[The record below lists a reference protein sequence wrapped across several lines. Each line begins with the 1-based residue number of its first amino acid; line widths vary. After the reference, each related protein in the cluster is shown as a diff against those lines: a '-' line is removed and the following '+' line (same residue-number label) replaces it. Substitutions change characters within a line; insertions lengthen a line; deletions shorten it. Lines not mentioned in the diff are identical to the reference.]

1 MAKGLQL
8 LRKME
13 ITKQGARAA
22 CLRKLTEQKQSTLQQ
37 LQQLSEALESE
48 GKSSVGDKHET
59 ARARIQTEIE
69 KTGEQLKITEQ
80 QLQDF
85 ERLSELATLTIQKG
99 SLVKTD
105 KGCFLIGP
113 ALGKI
118 NVEDSFFYAISAVSP
133 IGKIMLGKAAGTAF
147 EINGQKYSI
156 QKVE

>member
-1 MAKGLQL
+1 
-8 LRKME
+8 ME

-22 CLRKLTEQKQSTLQQ
+22 CLHKLTEQKQSTLQQ
-37 LQQLSEALESE
+37 LQQLAEALESE

-80 QLQDF
+80 QLLEF
-85 ERLSELATLTIQKG
+85 ERLPEGPTTNIQKG
-99 SLVKTD
+99 SMVTTN

-113 ALGKI
+113 PLGKMNI
-118 NVEDSFFYAISAVSP
+118 ESSVFYAISAISP
-133 IGKIMLGKAAGTAF
+133 IGKVMLGKTTGTAF
-147 EINGQKYSI
+147 EINGQSYSI

>member
-1 MAKGLQL
+1 
-8 LRKME
+8 ME

-22 CLRKLTEQKQSTLQQ
+22 CLHKLTEQKQSTLQQ
-37 LQQLSEALESE
+37 LLQLSEALESE

-85 ERLSELATLTIQKG
+85 ERLPEGPTASIQKG
-99 SLVKTD
+99 SLVTTN
-105 KGCFLIGP
+105 KGSFLIGP
-113 ALGKI
+113 PLGKM
-118 NVEDSFFYAISAVSP
+118 NLDSFFFYAISAISP
-133 IGKIMLGKAAGTAF
+133 IGKLMLGKVAGTDF
-147 EINGQKYSI
+147 EINGQVYHI

>member
-1 MAKGLQL
+1 
-8 LRKME
+8 ME

-22 CLRKLTEQKQSTLQQ
+22 CLHKLTEQKQSSLQQ

-69 KTGEQLKITEQ
+69 KTGAQLKITEQ
-80 QLQDF
+80 QLQEF
-85 ERLSELATLTIQKG
+85 ERLTEGSTTTIQKG
-99 SLVKTD
+99 SLVTTN

-113 ALGKI
+113 PLGKLTLHTDI
-118 NVEDSFFYAISAVSP
+118 VYAISAISP
-133 IGKIMLGKAAGTAF
+133 IGQIMLGKTAGTAF
-147 EINGQKYSI
+147 EINGQSYSI